1 VPGTKVYIGG
11 FMCNLKKIK
20 LEIYLLLI
28 VLAVTLLSTGCARWT
43 GEPGPEPEPGETEY
57 QLQITVQVYGE
68 LNTDDGIYYIVL
80 DNNGNSADG
89 PGGEVDDWEDE
100 YYYIQLDDYGFYFT
114 RVEEGSSSIALTDS
128 LISDDDEFQVTIS
141 LSDLGEI
148 ENSIDFNVVTTDTDN
163 NTYYYL
169 DNYLNIRTTLGSTAE
184 DYSSSSDLEVDEDD
198 FNIIGVIAEIIT
210 L

>member
-1 VPGTKVYIGG
+1 
-11 FMCNLKKIK
+11 MCNLKKTK
-20 LEIYLLLI
+20 LGICLLI
-28 VLAVTLLSTGCARWT
+28 AIVVTLLSTGCARWPE
-43 GEPGPEPEPGETEY
+43 EPGPVPGESEY
-57 QLQITVQVYGE
+57 QLKITVQVLGE
-68 LNTDDGIYYIVL
+68 LNVNDGIYYIVL

-89 PGGEVDDWEDE
+89 PGEEVADWEDE
-100 YYYIQLDDYGFYFT
+100 YYYVQLDDWGFDFT
-114 RVEEGSSSIALTDS
+114 QVEEGSSSIALTDS

-148 ENSIDFNVVTTDTDN
+148 ENSIDFNVITTDLDN

-169 DNYLNIRTTLGSTAE
+169 DNYLTIGTTLGSTAE
-184 DYSSSSDLEVDEDD
+184 DYSSSSDLEDDEDD

>member
-1 VPGTKVYIGG
+1 MPGTKVYIGG

-28 VLAVTLLSTGCARWT
+28 VLAVTLLSTGCARWP
-43 GEPGPEPEPGETEY
+43 GEPGPEPEPGGTEY
-57 QLQITVQVYGE
+57 QLQITVQVLGE
-68 LNTDDGIYYIVL
+68 LNVNDGIYYIVL
-80 DNNGNSADG
+80 DNNGNSANG
-89 PGGEVDDWEDE
+89 PGEEVDNWEDE
-100 YYYIQLDDYGFYFT
+100 YYYVQLDDWGFDFT
-114 RVEEGSSSIALTDS
+114 RVEEGSSLIALTS
-128 LISDDDEFQVTIS
+128 NSIGDDEFQVTIS

-148 ENSIDFNVVTTDTDN
+148 ENSIDFNVVTTDLDN

-169 DNYLNIRTTLGSTAE
+169 DDYLTIRTTLGSTAK
-184 DYSSSSDLEVDEDD
+184 DYSSSSDLEDDEDD

>member
-1 VPGTKVYIGG
+1 
-11 FMCNLKKIK
+11 MCNLKKTK
-20 LEIYLLLI
+20 LGICLLI
-28 VLAVTLLSTGCARWT
+28 AIVVTLLSTGCARWPEGT
-43 GEPGPEPEPGETEY
+43 EPVPGESEY
-57 QLQITVQVYGE
+57 QLKITVQVLGE
-68 LNTDDGIYYIVL
+68 LNVNDGIYYIVL

-89 PGGEVDDWEDE
+89 PGEEVADWEDE
-100 YYYIQLDDYGFYFT
+100 YYYVQLDDWGFDFT
-114 RVEEGSSSIALTDS
+114 QVEEGSSSIALTDS

-148 ENSIDFNVVTTDTDN
+148 ENSIDFNVITTDLDN

-169 DNYLNIRTTLGSTAE
+169 DDYLTIGTTLGSTAE
-184 DYSSSSDLEVDEDD
+184 DYSSSSDLEDDEDD

>member
-1 VPGTKVYIGG
+1 
-11 FMCNLKKIK
+11 MCNLKKIK

-28 VLAVTLLSTGCARWT
+28 VLAVTLLSTGCARWP

-57 QLQITVQVYGE
+57 QLQITVQVLGE
-68 LNTDDGIYYIVL
+68 LNVNDGIYYIVL
-80 DNNGNSADG
+80 DNNGNSANG
-89 PGGEVDDWEDE
+89 PGEEVDNWEDE
-100 YYYIQLDDYGFYFT
+100 YYYVQLDDWGFDFT
-114 RVEEGSSSIALTDS
+114 RVEEGSSLIALTS
-128 LISDDDEFQVTIS
+128 NSIGDDEFQVTIS

-148 ENSIDFNVVTTDTDN
+148 ENSIDFNVVTTDLDN

-169 DNYLNIRTTLGSTAE
+169 DDYLTIRTTLGSTAK
-184 DYSSSSDLEVDEDD
+184 DYSSSSDLEDDEDD